1 MAVDNSSMD
10 LTISI
15 WFVRMI
21 AEQVTKNVLYIELQ
35 KWFPFLTEIHIGFQV
50 TLEKNWWIY
59 YLFARPI
66 LFYLC

>member
-15 WFVRMI
+15 WFVHMI

-50 TLEKNWWIY
+50 TLEKT
-59 YLFARPI
+59 
-66 LFYLC
+66 